1 MKKQGISRRDFIKG
15 AAAGALGVATAGIL
29 AGCSG
34 EPAAASTGGT
44 ASASAPTQAG
54 SEAPATAAVESTAA
68 AAEATAAGTEAAAAE
83 TEAAAQGT
91 GAQAN
96 SQGTAAW
103 RTAPQP
109 ISDDQIAETYI
120 SDVVIVGAGNA
131 GMAAGMAAVQAGATV
146 TILEKM
152 PAVGSSRSSIGAL
165 GSRYQ
170 KKAGIQINKHEII
183 EELCKYA
190 SHRVNQRLIR
200 LWADES
206 GATIDWL
213 GDLMAEQG
221 YEMLIETDCGNED
234 HVFYKTFPICH
245 NLQATYEGDPI
256 PYMQDASVHPEIA
269 VHLVEPFQAAGGR
282 ILFSTPMVQLLQNE
296 TGRVIGVTAQDQDG
310 DYIRVY
316 GRKGVMICTGGYAQN
331 EEMMRDLNPYAV
343 KHCTTMEG
351 YPGNTGDGIRAATW
365 IGADKDDMPTV
376 MVFDRGGVPA
386 GVGVGGMY
394 AQSGIMTHIGSQPF
408 LKVNHDG
415 ERFCNE
421 SVPYD
426 FIYHAATRERLS
438 TYCMVFGSDWREQTR
453 QFHTIG
459 CSRLQLSPSGSR
471 YLLSSE
477 DFTEFFFQNV
487 LMPAGVAVEAETL
500 EELAEKLQLPAEA
513 FLATVK
519 RYNELCAK
527 GEDEDFG
534 KEAYRMLPL
543 DKPPYRGVTL
553 GGQLLC
559 TLDGLRINTDMQV
572 LNARG
577 EVIEGLY
584 AGGNDSGGFFS
595 DNYPELMVGI
605 AMGRTFTF
613 ARLAGEKMAAAEAV
627 EPGATEFF
635 KEREEIVGGDGN
647 GTYSAVRQGIGGD
660 VTVTCTFEN
669 GELTGA
675 EIVGD
680 GETPGYGQDAIPVL
694 LEALLAKKS
703 PEIDAVSG
711 STVTSTAV
719 IEAAKECFAR
729 AGVNYGE

>member
-15 AAAGALGVATAGIL
+15 AAASALGAAAAGLL
-29 AGCSG
+29 AGCSAP
-34 EPAAASTGGT
+34 EPAAASAQGTTQAPAPAQTTAQSQAETTSASDTIATSAAAPEQSPEHPGTQSDPQGT
-44 ASASAPTQAG
+44 ASWRIAPEPVG
-54 SEAPATAAVESTAA
+54 EE
-68 AAEATAAGTEAAAAE
+68 
-83 TEAAAQGT
+83 
-91 GAQAN
+91 
-96 SQGTAAW
+96 
-103 RTAPQP
+103 
-109 ISDDQIAETYI
+109 QIAEVYV

-152 PAVGSSRSSIGAL
+152 AAIGSSRSSIGAL
-165 GSRYQ
+165 DSRCQ
-170 KKAGIQINKHEII
+170 KEAGIRINKHEIV

-206 GATIDWL
+206 GATLDWL
-213 GDLMAEQG
+213 GDLMAKQG

-234 HVFYKTFPICH
+234 HGFYKTFPICH
-245 NLQATYEGDPI
+245 NLQATYEGDAI
-256 PYMQDASVHPEIA
+256 PYMQDPSVHPEIA
-269 VHLVEPFQAAGGR
+269 VHLAAPFQEAGGR
-282 ILFSTPMVQLLQNE
+282 LLFSTPMVQLLQNE
-296 TGRVIGVTAQDQDG
+296 NGRVIGVTARDADG

-331 EEMMRDLNPYAV
+331 EEMMRDMNPYAV

-386 GVGVGGMY
+386 GVGGGGMY

-453 QFHTIG
+453 QFRTIG

-500 EELAEKLQLPAEA
+500 EELAEKLQLPVDT

-534 KEAYRMLPL
+534 KESYRMLPL

-627 EPGATEFF
+627 DPGVSEFF
-635 KEREEIVGGDGN
+635 KEREEIAAGDGN

-660 VTVTCTFEN
+660 VIVTCTFEN
-669 GELTGA
+669 GELTAA

-694 LEALLAKKS
+694 LDALLTAKS
-703 PEIDAVSG
+703 PQIDAVSG

-719 IEAAKECFAR
+719 IEAARECFAR
-729 AGVNYGE
+729 AGVRYEE